1 VSFALSQRFGMIV
14 PTAWKGK
21 MPETT
26 LRVLAVLSMSFGV
39 WASYDRDMGSKLF
52 RGFSFDFWDPSRP
65 AVLFFISNL
74 AILSVYIGV
83 THFAMK
89 WVQRR

>member
-1 VSFALSQRFGMIV
+1 
-14 PTAWKGK
+14 
-21 MPETT
+21 
-26 LRVLAVLSMSFGV
+26 
-39 WASYDRDMGSKLF
+39 MGSKLF

-89 WVQRR
+89 WVRRR